1 MRGGISEFSDDVP
14 IYFISMF
21 PVSVVKVTATA
32 YNTESEAIISHSF
45 DNVTLTPN
53 KRPVATGRFFK
64 SQGSGTF
71 TLETGWDADNQVS
84 Y

>member
-1 MRGGISEFSDDVP
+1 MFLFSK
-14 IYFISMF
+14 F
-21 PVSVVKVTATA
+21 PVSIVKVTATA
-32 YNTESEAIISHSF
+32 YNTEGEAIITHSF
-45 DNVTLTPN
+45 VNIILTPN